1 MAENDMTE
9 KTLESYADVFADIV
23 NVLLCDGVRV
33 IDPAD
38 LRDALPRSSYKM
50 DGQLRA
56 QERDTAKYWLSG
68 NIRLALI
75 GLENQSEIDADM
87 PLRIIGYDGAAY
99 RDQLNHDEKGSVKMR
114 FPVVTLVLYFGYER
128 HWNKPK
134 KLTDCFK
141 IPPEIAPY
149 VNDYKV
155 NLFEIAWLPE
165 ETIAKFRSDFRFV
178 ADYFGQK
185 RKNKHYQAPSG
196 EVKHVREVMELLSAI
211 TQDTRFMDAYNARTA
226 EGGVKNMEM
235 WIDQAEARGEKRGEA
250 RGKIS
255 GKLEERLNSIRN
267 LLKNTD
273 FSLQKAMDVL
283 EIPVDDQPKY
293 AAQL

>member
-1 MAENDMTE
+1 MAEKDMTE

-38 LRDALPRSSYKM
+38 LRDALPRSIYKM

-235 WIDQAEARGEKRGEA
+235 WIDQAEARGA
-250 RGKIS
+250 NFA
-255 GKLEERLNSIRN
+255 LLNSIRN
-267 LLKNTD
+267 LTQ
-273 FSLQKAMDVL
+273 SLNLSVKEAMDAL
-283 EIPVDDQPKY
+283 KIPHDDQPKY

>member
-1 MAENDMTE
+1 MAEKDMTE

-38 LRDALPRSSYKM
+38 LRDALPRSIYKM

-226 EGGVKNMEM
+226 EGGVKNMEV
-235 WIDQAEARGEKRGEA
+235 WIDQAEARGA
-250 RGKIS
+250 NFA
-255 GKLEERLNSIRN
+255 LLNSIRN